1 MAAVL
6 KPGVGIVKLAAAVV
20 ALIAGI
26 GFAVA
31 ASPGRIPLP
40 RPSPLKLTLVTD
52 PNLARAYVD
61 RASASLSSVQTL
73 VGDFVQDG
81 PDGTRTEGQFYVQK
95 PGKIRFEYN
104 PPSPIDVIADG
115 RSVVVRNRLLAT
127 QDPYP
132 LSQTPLGL
140 LLADHLDLSKDANVI
155 GVLANNSAF
164 AIVIEE
170 QLVLIGTHRLKLVF
184 GAKDLQLKQW
194 IVTDPQ
200 GYDTT
205 VSLYHLDTVTK
216 PNPDL
221 FKITYERNGQ

>member
-1 MAAVL
+1 MAAVT
-6 KPGVGIVKLAAAVV
+6 KSGAGIVKLAAAVV
-20 ALIAGI
+20 VFIASV
-26 GFAVA
+26 GFAGA
-31 ASPGRIPLP
+31 ASSGRIPLP

-52 PNLARAYVD
+52 PNVARAYID
-61 RASASLSSVQTL
+61 RASASLTSIQTL
-73 VGDFVQDG
+73 VGDFSQDG
-81 PDGTRTEGQFYVQK
+81 PDGNRVDGQFYVQK

-115 RSVVVRNRLLAT
+115 RSVVVRNRVLAT

-132 LSQTPLGL
+132 LSQTPLRL

-155 GVLANNSAF
+155 GVLANSTAF

-170 QLVLIGTHRLKLVF
+170 QLLLIGTHRLKLIF
-184 GAKDLQLKQW
+184 GAKDFQLRQW

-205 VSLYHLDTVTK
+205 VSLYNLDTVTK

>member
-1 MAAVL
+1 M
-6 KPGVGIVKLAAAVV
+6 KLAAVV
-20 ALIAGI
+20 ALIAGFS
-26 GFAVA
+26 FAATA
-31 ASPGRIPLP
+31 AGIPLP

-52 PNLARAYVD
+52 PNLRRAYVD
-61 RASASLSSVQTL
+61 RASASLSSIQTL
-73 VGDFVQDG
+73 VGDFAQVG
-81 PDGTRTEGQFYVQK
+81 PDGNRVDGQFYVQK

-115 RSVVVRNRLLAT
+115 RSVVVRNRVLAT

-132 LSQTPLGL
+132 LSQTPLRL
-140 LLADHLDLSKDANVI
+140 LLAEHLDLATDANVI

-170 QLVLIGTHRLKLVF
+170 QLLLIGTHRLKLIF
-184 GAKDLQLKQW
+184 GAKDFQLRQW

-200 GYDTT
+200 GYDTA
-205 VSLYHLDTVTK
+205 VSLYHLDTTTK

-221 FKITYERNGQ
+221 FKITYERNAQ